1 MWGRDTKAC
10 VVCFEAF
17 FSILLLRA
25 SPARAQTS
33 ESRDEPRISVLGRF
47 DPDLIRAV
55 NEVVP
60 RAAKKL
66 EASACQAVF
75 SEFSDSAGR
84 TLREN
89 LEAKRLQGA
98 VYLRWLIF
106 LNGSE
111 DQFCLNSHIVAG
123 TNPGDR
129 FVRLC
134 GPLFKSIAKSDPGY
148 AAALVIHEELHS
160 LGLSENPPS
169 SDAIT
174 RKVVE
179 RCGR

>member
-1 MWGRDTKAC
+1 
-10 VVCFEAF
+10 
-17 FSILLLRA
+17 
-25 SPARAQTS
+25 
-33 ESRDEPRISVLGRF
+33 
-47 DPDLIRAV
+47 
-55 NEVVP
+55 
-60 RAAKKL
+60 
-66 EASACQAVF
+66 VF

-98 VYLRWLIF
+98 VYLKWLIF

-111 DQFCLNSHIVAG
+111 DQFCLNSQIVAG

-160 LGLSENPPS
+160 LGLPENPPS